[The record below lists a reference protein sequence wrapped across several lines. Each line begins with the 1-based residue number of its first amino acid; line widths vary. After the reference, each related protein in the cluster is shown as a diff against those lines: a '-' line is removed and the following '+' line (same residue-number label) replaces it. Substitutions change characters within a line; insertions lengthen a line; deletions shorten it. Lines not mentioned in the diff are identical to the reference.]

1 MQAEP
6 SAMAHIILSVV
17 FTGLVVLAVQY
28 LFNAL
33 ILKPKRLRSKLQ
45 KQGIKGPST
54 SILLGNI
61 LDIKRIESRARSSED
76 QPNVLLDHAWPLKA
90 YSYIEQWRNE
100 YGMHPKLNHL

>member
-6 SAMAHIILSVV
+6 SVMAQMISSIV
-17 FTGLVVLAVQY
+17 FIALVVLAVPY

-45 KQGIKGPST
+45 KQGIKGPSPL
-54 SILLGNI
+54 ILLGNI

-76 QPNVLLDHAWPLKA
+76 QPNLHLDHAWPLKA
-90 YSYIEQWRNE
+90 YPYIEQWRNE
-100 YGMHPKLNHL
+100 YGMHPKL